1 LFCVYAEILDKDF
14 NRLALKG
21 AVTMKILINASI
33 ITSILVIVLLVI
45 MRETSVLDKKI
56 MKLKGLEINKVELV
70 NQDSFAPS
78 LLSTK
83 QR

>member
-1 LFCVYAEILDKDF
+1 
-14 NRLALKG
+14 
-21 AVTMKILINASI
+21 MKILINASI
-33 ITSILVIVLLVI
+33 ITSILVIALLVI